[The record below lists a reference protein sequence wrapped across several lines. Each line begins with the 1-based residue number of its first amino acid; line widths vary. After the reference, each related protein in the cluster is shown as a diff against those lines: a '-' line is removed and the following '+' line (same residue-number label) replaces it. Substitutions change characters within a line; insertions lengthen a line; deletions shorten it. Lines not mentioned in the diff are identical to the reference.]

1 MKNVGV
7 VCMEILNVKEIEEF
21 LNKIISVLNNRV
33 VLSDKGEMVEIHILA
48 NSQRS
53 VKQIIRDVQTV
64 LTTKFNLKIDHK
76 IISIAQVYEK
86 DEDYNLHRLTI
97 EEVEYST
104 SQRTAKARVQ
114 LGYNGNTY
122 TGESD
127 GVQSSTQ
134 SNKLVARAT
143 LKAIESFLNNTMN
156 LILEEIKT
164 IKIAEKNVVISCVN
178 LIDKQSEKCLI
189 GNCVVDND
197 VNLAIT
203 KSILDALNRVIEV
216 K

>member
-33 VLSDKGEMVEIHILA
+33 VLNDKGEMVEVHILS

-53 VKQIIRDVQTV
+53 AKQIIRDVQTV

-86 DEDYNLHRLTI
+86 DEDYNLHRLSI

-104 SQRTAKARVQ
+104 SQRTAKARVA

-122 TGESD
+122 VGDCE
-127 GVQSSTQ
+127 GVQSSMQ

-143 LKAIESFLNNTMN
+143 LKAVESFLNNKMN
-156 LILEEIKT
+156 LLLEEIKT
-164 IKIAEKNVVISCVN
+164 IRIADKNVVVSCVN
-178 LIDKQSEKCLI
+178 LIDRHSEKCLI

-203 KSILDALNRVIEV
+203 KSVLDALNRVLAV
-216 K
+216 N